1 MRSGIAVGKE
11 SVRVSLVVRAGLRR
25 TVMRRAKIVMVCC
38 ARVMMGKLF
47 VSGSVFSCGLGI
59 TSLRKV
65 VELFESF
72 GGNEGSSN
80 GQLWGERERRSQRD
94 P

>member
-38 ARVMMGKLF
+38 ARVIVAVVGPWIVLK
-47 VSGSVFSCGLGI
+47 
-59 TSLRKV
+59 KV
-65 VELFESF
+65 Y
-72 GGNEGSSN
+72 
-80 GQLWGERERRSQRD
+80 GE
-94 P
+94 